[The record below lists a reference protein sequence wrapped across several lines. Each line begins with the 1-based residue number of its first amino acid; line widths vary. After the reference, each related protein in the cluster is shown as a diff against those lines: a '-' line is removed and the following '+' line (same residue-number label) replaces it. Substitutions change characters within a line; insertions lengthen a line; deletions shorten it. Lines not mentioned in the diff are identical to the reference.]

1 MNNVLPPD
9 DDTKTVKFLLKENL
23 ATYKLNNKGKKL
35 KTLIIDENQYRY
47 NPTKPISNK
56 LKSKL
61 EKKRQT
67 NEYRAYQIKELA
79 ATDTVRK
86 LAIRKRA
93 TITEEQSA
101 FKAYANAYTISN
113 IHLKGLNGLT
123 YFPYQFERLNEYL
136 EKHKGMKLNA
146 TVKISV
152 VNIYEEMQD
161 VIVRTRS
168 YTIIDSDEL
177 QEALKNMRSDIG
189 ARILDMALYQSG
201 LMVVKVKEIH
211 MMYNKYNPTR
221 AGKNI
226 NLPKWISLKK
236 ACINIKNIDEKCFK
250 YAIQCGYHKIFEKS
264 DPENFY
270 HYKKIEDGL
279 GFDGINFPANNNDID
294 KFEELNHDVSVNV
307 FEVDEEQEQIVIGR
321 KLKNKDAKC
330 HIDLLRIDEDD
341 ISHYVYV
348 KDCSR
353 LLNSQKSK
361 FRNKSYFC
369 KYCHTGFGTQ
379 ELLNKHYEKGCME
392 VEGQQIEMPT
402 PDEKLKFKHHFK
414 KLRCPFVIYADFEGL
429 TEELK
434 QPEDD
439 EIKTYKYQEHKPC
452 GFMLNLVNAVD
463 NTNQEFLYRGD
474 DAVDVFCK
482 KINEIRDEIKE
493 KMQEKKEI
501 EMTDED
507 KKDFET
513 ATHCFICGD
522 KFKNSCKNE
531 KEAEKYKKVRDHCHF
546 TGKYRGCAH
555 SICNLNFCNRYFKI
569 PVFFHNM
576 KNYDGHL
583 IIQNAEKLSD
593 KKKIDVIAQ
602 NSEKFINIGFD
613 SLSVKDSF
621 SFITA
626 SLDKLVSMT
635 KYDNT
640 DEKERSK
647 WVLRDNWQSNF
658 RYSSKNDIIKTEKC
672 LDLLTEKGVYPY
684 DYMNAFDKF
693 NDEQL
698 PSKEQ
703 FYSRLTEEGITNDDY
718 TKAKQIWKHFDIKNM
733 GEYHDLYL
741 KTDVLLLTDVFENF
755 RDMCLSYYG
764 LDPVYYY
771 TLPNFAFDAM
781 LKLTGI
787 EIDLVY
793 NQEMFEMIE
802 AGLRGGMTQTTCKK
816 AEANNKYMG
825 SDYDKN
831 KASSYINYLDAN
843 NLYGLSMIQ
852 KLPYRSLKWEDKIT
866 EDDIINNENGR
877 TGFILEVDLEYPKEL
892 HDLHND
898 YPLAPEVM
906 NVKSNMLSEKQVE
919 IYKLINGSK
928 EPKDEKTKKLIL
940 NLNDK
945 SKYVVHIRT
954 LQFYLKHGLKLKK
967 IHRAIKFEQKEI
979 LKPYIEFNTE
989 KRKNARN
996 DFEKDIFKLLNN
1008 AVFGKTMEDKR
1019 KHLDFEIVSDERRFM
1034 KCVNNPSFKHSHII
1048 NENLVGV
1055 EKQKPKLK
1063 LDKPIFI
1070 GMSILDLSKQ
1080 HMYKFYYDVMKPKYG
1095 DNIRMVYTD
1104 TDSFVF
1110 HTKTDDIYQDLKEI
1124 NDEMDFS
1131 GYDKNHKCYD
1141 ATNKKV
1147 LGKFKDE
1154 CEGKITTGFIGLR
1167 PKCYAFKIHGDDK
1180 EYKKCKGTAKN
1191 TVKRKIRYDDY
1202 KKVLETNEVIYR
1214 SFNSIRSKNHKIFSI
1229 NTTKVSLNSYENK
1242 RYWTTSVDSLA
1253 FGHFKTNE
1261 LKNE

>member
-1 MNNVLPPD
+1 
-9 DDTKTVKFLLKENL
+9 
-23 ATYKLNNKGKKL
+23 
-35 KTLIIDENQYRY
+35 
-47 NPTKPISNK
+47 
-56 LKSKL
+56 
-61 EKKRQT
+61 
-67 NEYRAYQIKELA
+67 
-79 ATDTVRK
+79 
-86 LAIRKRA
+86 
-93 TITEEQSA
+93 
-101 FKAYANAYTISN
+101 
-113 IHLKGLNGLT
+113 
-123 YFPYQFERLNEYL
+123 
-136 EKHKGMKLNA
+136 MKLNA

-152 VNIYEEMQD
+152 VNIFEEMQD

-201 LMVVKVKEIH
+201 LMVGKVKEIH

-221 AGKNI
+221 AGKYI

-236 ACINIKNIDEKCFK
+236 ACINIKNKDEKCFK

-264 DPENFY
+264 HSENFY
-270 HYKKIEDGL
+270 HYKKIEDCL
-279 GFDGINFPANNNDID
+279 NFDGVTFPANNNDID
-294 KFEELNHDVSVNV
+294 KFEELNHNVSVNV
-307 FEVDEEQEQIVIGR
+307 FEVDDEQEQIVIGR

-402 PDEKLKFKHHFK
+402 PDEKLKCKHHFK
-414 KLRCPFVIYADFEGL
+414 KLRCPFVIYADFECL
-429 TEELK
+429 TKELQK
-434 QPEDD
+434 PEDY

-474 DAVDVFCK
+474 DAVDVFCQ
-482 KINEIRDEIKE
+482 KINEIRDEIKQ

-507 KKDFET
+507 RIDFET

-522 KFKNSCKNE
+522 RFYKTYKTE

-555 SICNLNFCNRYFKI
+555 SICNLDYCNRHFKI

-583 IIQNAEKLSD
+583 IIQNAEKLSN

-621 SFITA
+621 SFIAA

-640 DEKERSK
+640 DEKDRRK

-703 FYSRLTEEGITNDDY
+703 FYSRLAEEDITNDDY
-718 TKAKQIWKHFDIKNM
+718 NKAKQIWKHFDIQNM

-787 EIDLVY
+787 EMDLVY
-793 NQEMFEMIE
+793 DQEMYEMIE

-816 AEANNKYMG
+816 VEANNKYMG

-852 KLPYRSLKWEDKIT
+852 KLPYRNLKWDDKIT
-866 EDDIINNENGR
+866 EEDIINYDNGR
-877 TGFILEVDLEYPKEL
+877 TGYILEVDLEYPKEL

-906 NVKSNMLSEKQVE
+906 NVKANMLSEKQAE

-967 IHRAIKFEQKEI
+967 IHRAINFEQKEI

-996 DFEKDIFKLLNN
+996 DFEKDIFKL
-1008 AVFGKTMEDKR
+1008 
-1019 KHLDFEIVSDERRFM
+1019 
-1034 KCVNNPSFKHSHII
+1034 
-1048 NENLVGV
+1048 
-1055 EKQKPKLK
+1055 
-1063 LDKPIFI
+1063 
-1070 GMSILDLSKQ
+1070 
-1080 HMYKFYYDVMKPKYG
+1080 
-1095 DNIRMVYTD
+1095 
-1104 TDSFVF
+1104 
-1110 HTKTDDIYQDLKEI
+1110 
-1124 NDEMDFS
+1124 
-1131 GYDKNHKCYD
+1131 
-1141 ATNKKV
+1141 
-1147 LGKFKDE
+1147 
-1154 CEGKITTGFIGLR
+1154 
-1167 PKCYAFKIHGDDK
+1167 
-1180 EYKKCKGTAKN
+1180 
-1191 TVKRKIRYDDY
+1191 
-1202 KKVLETNEVIYR
+1202 
-1214 SFNSIRSKNHKIFSI
+1214 
-1229 NTTKVSLNSYENK
+1229 
-1242 RYWTTSVDSLA
+1242 
-1253 FGHFKTNE
+1253 
-1261 LKNE
+1261 